1 MEVVATISSATRLF
15 CLSVELT
22 TTNDFSSSIPAS
34 AWWTMPLLPALLA
47 SLLHAT
53 VVRPLAA
60 AVATRHYCL
69 KLQDTSCTCSTWLRR
84 VTNQVLR
91 ILLSEQT
98 SLWLLYL
105 MAPPHLFDINVKLKV
120 EVETIRAM
128 LHLLIKSTA
137 ALLRRLVTTGLLR
150 VSSTADADA
159 DAAAADDDDGRRQ
172 PGPGG
177 RGREDGPRRSGRH
190 RRPSVRVAGPEWD
203 KRLRG

>member
-1 MEVVATISSATRLF
+1 MELVATISARLF

-22 TTNDFSSSIPAS
+22 TNDSAVS
-34 AWWTMPLLPALLA
+34 AWWMPLLPALLA

-120 EVETIRAM
+120 EVETTIRAM

-150 VSSTADADA
+150 VSSTADADADA

>member
-1 MEVVATISSATRLF
+1 MELVATISARLF

-22 TTNDFSSSIPAS
+22 TNDSAVS
-34 AWWTMPLLPALLA
+34 AWWMPLLPALLA

-105 MAPPHLFDINVKLKV
+105 MAPPHLLDINVKLKV
-120 EVETIRAM
+120 EVETTIRAM

-137 ALLRRLVTTGLLR
+137 PLLRRLVTTCLLG